1 MIYVWQYYE
10 YDLDCEYSRVLYML
24 GLHMLLNK
32 ISLINVCQG
41 SEYASNF
48 ESASV
53 AQGFVHIP
61 RILSMLGLE

>member
-1 MIYVWQYYE
+1 
-10 YDLDCEYSRVLYML
+10 ML

-53 AQGFVHIP
+53 AQGVVHIP

>member
-1 MIYVWQYYE
+1 
-10 YDLDCEYSRVLYML
+10 ML

-32 ISLINVCQG
+32 ISIINICQG

-53 AQGFVHIP
+53 TQGFVHIP
-61 RILSMLGLE
+61 RVLNMLGLE